1 MTPCE
6 VSRIGIRAWLRGV
19 NNRFVQDQRFGISIS
34 VAALAVAVAPKLP
47 KRTIEEIGVLVDLL
61 IPSLI
66 IVGSRNVHHAGSV
79 QAWFKFLCL

>member
-1 MTPCE
+1 MVAKGEQQVCTRPT
-6 VSRIGIRAWLRGV
+6 LRHL
-19 NNRFVQDQRFGISIS
+19 IS
-34 VAALAVAVAPKLP
+34 VAVLAVAVAPKLP

>member
-1 MTPCE
+1 MVARGEQQVCTRPT
-6 VSRIGIRAWLRGV
+6 LRHL
-19 NNRFVQDQRFGISIS
+19 IS
-34 VAALAVAVAPKLP
+34 VAVLLAVAVAPKLP